1 MFLYFQSIED
11 IKADDKDD
19 DMITEAHG
27 KQLEELEKELN
38 DNGEMDKYLISILTI
53 ALFIVAGVSY
63 MKTKRMDKRL
73 AAMEEAL
80 KKMETRL
87 EEFYH

>member
-27 KQLEELEKELN
+27 KQLEELEKELIN
-38 DNGEMDKYLISILTI
+38 NGEMDKYLISILTI
-53 ALFIVAGVSY
+53 ALFIVSAMSY